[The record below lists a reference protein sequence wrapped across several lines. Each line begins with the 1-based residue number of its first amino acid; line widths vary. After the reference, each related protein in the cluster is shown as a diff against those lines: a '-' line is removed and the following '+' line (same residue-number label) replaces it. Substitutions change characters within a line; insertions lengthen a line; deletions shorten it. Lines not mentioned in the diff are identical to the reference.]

1 MTAPSAE
8 RFQGARLSHRE
19 AFHRALICNVEEDC
33 RLLRCFD
40 DAEGA
45 TFSWA
50 G

>member
-1 MTAPSAE
+1 MSVRSAE
-8 RFQGARLSHRE
+8 RFQGARLSHKE
-19 AFHRALICNVEEDC
+19 AFHRTLICNVEEGC